1 MSVLTLLL
9 RSRAENP
16 SAELASGCL
25 CSPGL
30 SEEVALARLH
40 RPLNDHF
47 WTVEGALLS
56 PNKMWPGGFG
66 NVAPQD
72 VLGWAGMVRWWV
84 HQAGCQSQAPCSW
97 LASRWPVRGPGQEVE
112 PYTPVSLSLGP
123 THFLSCAPR
132 RPQPRPSVPEQ
143 CHPHC
148 HPTLMLFWALALC
161 PLLSPPSTPPPGSH
175 CDHESNQE
183 ESLSPEPRTTGP
195 ARPSLPGP
203 VFSYLWLCRCEFASR
218 LSAP

>member
-1 MSVLTLLL
+1 MLTLLL

-56 PNKMWPGGFG
+56 PSKMWPGGFG

-112 PYTPVSLSLGP
+112 PYTPVSLSRP
-123 THFLSCAPR
+123 NPLSR
-132 RPQPRPSVPEQ
+132 
-143 CHPHC
+143 
-148 HPTLMLFWALALC
+148 LC
-161 PLLSPPSTPPPGSH
+161 PTQAPATAF
-175 CDHESNQE
+175 C
-183 ESLSPEPRTTGP
+183 PRTVP
-195 ARPSLPGP
+195 PSLPPYAHALLGP
-203 VFSYLWLCRCEFASR
+203 GTLSSPLATQHTSSR
-218 LSAP
+218 KPL